1 MTQFNTVENRMSMQ
15 LFMLRGAY
23 GYKGFTEQVNE
34 NSYTSN
40 SKAFQEAI
48 ENANEPIDASKVSEL
63 SSDQIKVLQGAS
75 SGSWM
80 IPLLNRMGQ
89 LGMID
94 LRESLINPKFANRF
108 QNNLYTSTMNAYKRS
123 I

>member
-1 MTQFNTVENRMSMQ
+1 MSQFNTLEMSRQ
-15 LFMLRGAY
+15 LFMIRGAY

-48 ENANEPIDASKVSEL
+48 ENATEPIDASKVSAL
-63 SSDQIKVLQGAS
+63 SSGQIKVLRGAS
-75 SGSWM
+75 SSSWM

-94 LRESLINPKFANRF
+94 LREGLINPKFANRYH
-108 QNNLYTSTMNAYKRS
+108 NNAYTSTMNAYKRS

>member
-1 MTQFNTVENRMSMQ
+1 MAMQ
-15 LFMLRGAY
+15 LFMIRGAY
-23 GYKGFTEQVNE
+23 GYRGFTEQVNE

-63 SSDQIKVLQGAS
+63 SSGQLKVLQSAS

-80 IPLLNRMGQ
+80 IPLLNRMGK

-94 LRESLINPKFANRF
+94 LREGLINPKFANKYH
-108 QNNLYTSTMNAYKRS
+108 NNMYTSTTNAYKKS